1 MEDLWE
7 RDHFF
12 SNPAKIESFR
22 RWRASFGDMRE
33 LMSAADA
40 TTPLFWAAE
49 RASKSSIR
57 VSILYMAT
65 SLTNFQMH
73 VRMTNKAP
81 ITMHV
86 NSMIWMPRLLSCS
99 GIVGRWRNE
108 VAAGNGR
115 RRVSLRP
122 RCRGCLLAHYK
133 HRKWWCFVFRSM
145 SSWKVSKG
153 GLRGCKQKIDYV
165 SSAICLKLGTH
176 HRSFKMVLKG
186 VRSNIQLTRSS
197 RQKVVCEGKDLL
209 RPGNLVTLLCWEL
222 HLEDL
227 GKSLMPIWKTTVL
240 VAGSS
245 YTTSNM

>member
-49 RASKSSIR
+49 RASKSSMR

-73 VRMTNKAP
+73 VRMTNNAP

-115 RRVSLRP
+115 RRVRSSTSTWRLP
-122 RCRGCLLAHYK
+122 CLLAHYK
-133 HRKWWCFVFRSM
+133 HRKWWRFVFLSM
-145 SSWKVSKG
+145 SSWKVWKG
-153 GLRGCKQKIDYV
+153 GLQGCKYKIDHV
-165 SSAICLKLGTH
+165 SSAICIKLLIIDP
-176 HRSFKMVLKG
+176 SKWF
-186 VRSNIQLTRSS
+186 I
-197 RQKVVCEGKDLL
+197 KVG
-209 RPGNLVTLLCWEL
+209 
-222 HLEDL
+222 
-227 GKSLMPIWKTTVL
+227 
-240 VAGSS
+240 
-245 YTTSNM
+245 